1 MIKKI
6 EHFWKGLSSDRTQ
19 ISALPPDQYGDRFY
33 NFVEGVTMSQE
44 AAQKEAEK
52 ADREMQEAV
61 AAETSGH
68 HLKHEKPIPPMPQ
81 HQPPVPPHCPRSPEG
96 RVMVE
101 RASKEA
107 RRTEMNGSTEQQV
120 PDRTLRTTN
129 LSPDGRDSQQDPVL
143 PVVAEAAEGT
153 ENRPQGPAKDFFQPP
168 TRAPPPTP
176 PHAKGHLK
184 PESTDSGYAANV
196 DHPLRLKHNMS
207 RDSLNK
213 DLPPL
218 PQEETA
224 DSGIR
229 MVA

>member
-19 ISALPPDQYGDRFY
+19 ISALPPDQYGDRFF
-33 NFVEGVTMSQE
+33 NFVEGVTMSRE
-44 AAQKEAEK
+44 AAQREAQK
-52 ADREMQEAV
+52 ADQEMQEAV

-68 HLKHEKPIPPMPQ
+68 HLGHNKPIPPMPK
-81 HQPPVPPHCPRSPEG
+81 HQPPVPPNCPRSPEG

-101 RASKEA
+101 MASKEA

-120 PDRTLRTTN
+120 PDRTLRTTH
-129 LSPDGRDSQQDPVL
+129 LSADGRDSQQDPVL

-153 ENRPQGPAKDFFQPP
+153 ETRPQAPAKDFYQPP

-176 PHAKGHLK
+176 PHTKGHLK